1 MSLTDH
7 GAAPAPALVAGEN
20 QDPSDM
26 PISRLQRLSG
36 LLIVFIVS
44 LFPLI
49 MWSMISLVRIS
60 QAPSDVS
67 LNYRFLNGLVN
78 EVTSLTLLVYV
89 IRQNRQKL
97 ADFGLVFHVSDI
109 PLGLLLWAGAL
120 CVHSA
125 FTA

>member
-1 MSLTDH
+1 
-7 GAAPAPALVAGEN
+7 
-20 QDPSDM
+20 
-26 PISRLQRLSG
+26 
-36 LLIVFIVS
+36 
-44 LFPLI
+44 

-120 CVHSA
+120 CVYSA